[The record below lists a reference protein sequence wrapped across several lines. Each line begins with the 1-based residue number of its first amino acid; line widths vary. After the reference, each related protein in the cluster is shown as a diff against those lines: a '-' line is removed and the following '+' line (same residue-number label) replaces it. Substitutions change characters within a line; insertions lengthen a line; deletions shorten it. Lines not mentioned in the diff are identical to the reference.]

1 MTVCPVHIRSRLLRD
16 EPHAEKDFGL
26 TRSTAMNAE
35 KSPAKSVPD
44 RELREDELELVNG
57 GIFQALSSAISE
69 VMKNFGGALNTAAR
83 GG

>member
-1 MTVCPVHIRSRLLRD
+1 
-16 EPHAEKDFGL
+16 
-26 TRSTAMNAE
+26 MNAE

-57 GIFQALSSAISE
+57 GISSTISE
-69 VMKNFGGALNTAAR
+69 VIKNFGGALNTAAR